1 MQLVKDKQDAVTA
14 LYISTRVVVKQA
26 HFPHTSVYYDRHAVQ
41 FTYGLSG
48 IASCYCAEDFV
59 FTLRVSSVSASSV
72 CSKAILT
79 TVVWTTIT
87 MVVHSSKG
95 THSIKP

>member
-26 HFPHTSVYYDRHAVQ
+26 HFPHTFVYYDRHAVQ

-48 IASCYCAEDFV
+48 IASQVVIVPRICVYSQSFLCVCILSV
-59 FTLRVSSVSASSV
+59 FKSYTYNSGMDNNRNGSA
-72 CSKAILT
+72 
-79 TVVWTTIT
+79 
-87 MVVHSSKG
+87 
-95 THSIKP
+95 

>member
-41 FTYGLSG
+41 FTYELSG
-48 IASCYCAEDFV
+48 IASQV
-59 FTLRVSSVSASSV
+59 VIVPR
-72 CSKAILT
+72 ILCLLSEFPLCLHPQC
-79 TVVWTTIT
+79 VQKLYLQQWYGQQ
-87 MVVHSSKG
+87 SQW
-95 THSIKP
+95 